1 MGDDRRGRTPRPGNR
16 APWERYPTAEPTE
29 QPETGSRRSRHADAT
44 PDAAPLTVA
53 DLVNRVDSERTRRS
67 RRPADNAEPASRA
80 GRRAR
85 EQAPRPTPR
94 PDIAPRTDGSP
105 VVDDIAGTNP
115 PGAKTPSAKT
125 HRAESPADRTAT
137 TALPAQANPSVRTAA
152 PARRIADQTDP
163 PTDILPPVTDT
174 TAAAP
179 PKRARPVKTTA
190 AAPPRRPDDRAGRR
204 SKQARYAGR
213 VALTFV
219 AVLALV
225 ITGGGWSYLQATGN
239 SLNQIDALGG
249 GATGDVLDGD
259 MQLGDENYLIV
270 GTDTRAGVNADM
282 GAGSAT
288 DTEGARADTAM
299 LVHIPKNRSRVVV
312 VSFPRDLDVTRPV
325 CAAWDN
331 EKAAYTDEK
340 LPSAM
345 SDKLNAVYARGGPK
359 CLVDVV
365 RKMSGLT
372 IGHFIGIDFAG
383 FEAMVDQIGG
393 VEVCSTKPIIDG
405 VLGPVL
411 ETSGKQRVSG
421 ETALN
426 YVRARHVVG
435 EERSDYDRINRQQ
448 RFLASLLRGALSSK
462 VLFDPG
468 KLNGFIQAFSAHTF
482 VDKVNPQDLLLL
494 GRSLQKMDAGA
505 VTFLTIPT
513 AGTTA
518 YGNEIPRE
526 SDIKAIFRAVIDD
539 QPLPGETKA
548 PEVQSSAPTPAPP
561 APKQYAVAP
570 STMSLLVSNGSG
582 SSGAARTV
590 ASKLDYQGFG
600 IYSVGNYSGGTSTT
614 SKIRFAPGLE
624 AEAATVA
631 STIPGAVL
639 EQASELGSIIEV
651 VVGSDFGGTVRTATA
666 VGAELPN
673 VPMGE
678 PLSAGPVALPSD
690 LEHMNAAD
698 DTCK

>member
-29 QPETGSRRSRHADAT
+29 QPENGSRRSRHADAT
-44 PDAAPLTVA
+44 QDAGSAPLTVA
-53 DLVNRVDSERTRRS
+53 DLVNRVDSERTRRG
-67 RRPADNAEPASRA
+67 RRVPPAESAEPASRA

-105 VVDDIAGTNP
+105 VVDDIAGTP
-115 PGAKTPSAKT
+115 P

-137 TALPAQANPSVRTAA
+137 TALPAQSKEPVRTAV
-152 PARRIADQTDP
+152 PARRVGGPVDP
-163 PTDILPPVTDT
+163 PTDILPTVNP
-174 TAAAP
+174 AAEP
-179 PKRARPVKTTA
+179 ERARPVKTA
-190 AAPPRRPDDRAGRR
+190 SAAPPRRPGSEGRR
-204 SKQARYAGR
+204 TKQVRMAGR
-213 VALTFV
+213 VVLTFI

-225 ITGGGWSYLQATGN
+225 ITGGGWSYLQATNN
-239 SLNQIDALGG
+239 SFTQVSALDGS
-249 GATGDVLDGD
+249 TDDVLDGD

-270 GTDTRAGVNADM
+270 GTDTRAGANADM
-282 GAGSAT
+282 GAGSAA
-288 DTEGARADTAM
+288 DTEGARADTVM

-312 VSFPRDLDVTRPV
+312 VSFPRDLDVSRPQ
-325 CAAWDN
+325 CSGFDN
-331 EKAAYTDEK
+331 AKNAYTDQKFAPE
-340 LPSAM
+340 S
-345 SDKLNAVYARGGPK
+345 SGKLNAVYALGGPR

-365 RKMSGLT
+365 RKISGLS

-383 FEAMVDQIGG
+383 FEAMVDHIDG

-411 ETSGKQRVSG
+411 ETSGKQRILG

-435 EERSDYDRINRQQ
+435 EERSDYDRIHRQQ
-448 RFLASLLRGALSSK
+448 QFLSALLRGALSSK
-462 VLFDPG
+462 VLLDPA
-468 KLNGFIQAFSAHTF
+468 KLQGFVDAFRQHTF
-482 VDKVNPQDLLLL
+482 VDGVGTQDLILL
-494 GRSLQKMDAGA
+494 GRSLQKVSAGA
-505 VTFLTIPT
+505 VTFITAPT

-526 SDIKAIFRAVIDD
+526 SDIKAIFRSIIDD

-548 PEVQSSAPTPAPP
+548 PEVQSSAPIPAPV

-570 STMSLLVSNGSG
+570 GTMSLLVSNGSNTVG
-582 SSGAARTV
+582 VAKTV
-590 ASKLDYQGFG
+590 ASKLSYQGFG
-600 IYSVGNYSGGTSTT
+600 IYNTGNYSGGTSST
-614 SKIRFAPGLE
+614 SKIRFAAGLE

-639 EQASELGSIIEV
+639 EQANELGSIIEV
-651 VVGSDFGGTVRTATA
+651 VIGSDFAGTLRTATP
-666 VGAELPN
+666 VGAELPS
-673 VPMGE
+673 VPIGE
-678 PLSAGPVALPSD
+678 PQSAGPVALPSD

-698 DTCK
+698 ETCS

>member
-16 APWERYPTAEPTE
+16 APWERYPTAEPPE
-29 QPETGSRRSRHADAT
+29 QPDTGSRRSRHADAT
-44 PDAAPLTVA
+44 PDAGTSVPLTVA

-67 RRPADNAEPASRA
+67 RRPADSAEPGSRA

-105 VVDDIAGTNP
+105 VVDDIAGKP
-115 PGAKTPSAKT
+115 P

-137 TALPAQANPSVRTAA
+137 TALPAQSKEQARKAP
-152 PARRIADQTDP
+152 PARRVAAESIDP
-163 PTDILPPVTDT
+163 PTDILPTV
-174 TAAAP
+174 AAAE
-179 PKRARPVKTTA
+179 PKRARPAKTA
-190 AAPPRRPDDRAGRR
+190 SAAPPRRPGTDGRR
-204 SKQARYAGR
+204 SKQARMAGR
-213 VALTFV
+213 VTLTFV

-225 ITGGGWSYLQATGN
+225 ITGGGWSYLQATN
-239 SLNQIDALGG
+239 SSFTQVDALGG
-249 GATGDVLDGD
+249 GASGDVLDGD

-270 GTDTRAGVNADM
+270 GTDTRAGVNADV

-325 CAAWDN
+325 CSGWDN
-331 EKAAYTDEK
+331 DTGTYTDQK
-340 LPSAM
+340 LESAM

-359 CLVDVV
+359 CLVDVI

-383 FEAMVDQIGG
+383 FQAMVDQIGG

-405 VLGPVL
+405 VLGTVL
-411 ETSGKQRVSG
+411 ESSGKQRVNG

-435 EERSDYDRINRQQ
+435 EERSDYDRIHRQQ
-448 RFLASLLRGALSSK
+448 QFLAALLRGALSGK
-462 VLFDPG
+462 VLLDPA
-468 KLNGFIQAFSAHTF
+468 KLQGFVEAFRQHTF
-482 VDKVNPQDLLLL
+482 VDGVGTQDLILL
-494 GRSLQKMDAGA
+494 GRSLQKVNAGA
-505 VTFLTIPT
+505 VTFITAPT

-526 SDIKAIFRAVIDD
+526 SDIKAIFRSIIDD
-539 QPLPGETKA
+539 QPLPGEET
-548 PEVQSSAPTPAPP
+548 APP
-561 APKQYAVAP
+561 LVTSSSEAPPTQAPKLHAVSP
-570 STMSLLVSNGSG
+570 GSVSLRISNGTG
-582 SSGAARTV
+582 RTGVAQQAAN
-590 ASKLDYQGFG
+590 KLSNMGFG
-600 IYSVGNYSGGTSTT
+600 IYNVGNYPQGSESTVV
-614 SKIRFAPGLE
+614 RFSTGNE
-624 AEAATVA
+624 AAAATVA
-631 STIPGAVL
+631 SSIPGAVL
-639 EQASELGSIIEV
+639 ERADELDGIIEV
-651 VVGSDFGGTVRTATA
+651 ILGSNYTGQVRTPASVGTEIPDMGTGKPITA
-666 VGAELPN
+666 A
-673 VPMGE
+673 
-678 PLSAGPVALPSD
+678 PVTLPSD

-698 DTCK
+698 TSCD

>member
-29 QPETGSRRSRHADAT
+29 QPEAGSRRSRHADT

-53 DLVNRVDSERTRRS
+53 DLVNRVDSERTRRG
-67 RRPADNAEPASRA
+67 RRAPADNIDPNSRA

-94 PDIAPRTDGSP
+94 PDIAPRSDGSP
-105 VVDDIAGTNP
+105 VVDDIAGTP
-115 PGAKTPSAKT
+115 P

-137 TALPAQANPSVRTAA
+137 TALPAQSKEPVRTAV
-152 PARRIADQTDP
+152 PARRVSGPIDP
-163 PTDILPPVTDT
+163 PTDILPTVT
-174 TAAAP
+174 AVE
-179 PKRARPVKTTA
+179 PKRARPVKTA
-190 AAPPRRPDDRAGRR
+190 SAAPPRRPDTRAGADGRR
-204 SKQARYAGR
+204 GKQARMAGR
-213 VALTFV
+213 VTLTVV

-239 SLNQIDALGG
+239 SFTQIDALGG
-249 GATGDVLDGD
+249 GNSEDVLDGD

-270 GTDTRAGVNADM
+270 GTDTRAGINADM

-288 DTEGARADTAM
+288 DTEGARADTVM

-325 CAAWDN
+325 CSSWDN
-331 EKAAYTDEK
+331 EKATYTDEK

-405 VLGPVL
+405 VLGTVL
-411 ETSGKQRVSG
+411 ETSGKQRVTG
-421 ETALN
+421 ETALD

-468 KLNGFIQAFSAHTF
+468 KLNGFIQAFTAHTF

-513 AGTTA
+513 AGTTS

-548 PEVQSSAPTPAPP
+548 PEVESSAPAPAPV

-570 STMSLLVSNGSG
+570 GTMSLLVSNGSG
-582 SSGAARTV
+582 TAGAAGAV
-590 ASKLDYQGFG
+590 ASKLGYQGFG
-600 IYSVGNYSGGTSTT
+600 IYSTGNYAGGSATT
-614 SKIRFAPGLE
+614 SKIRFAAGLE

-639 EQASELGSIIEV
+639 EQANELGSIIEV
-651 VVGSDFGGTVRTATA
+651 VVGTDFAGTVRTATP
-666 VGAELPN
+666 VGAELPS
-673 VPMGE
+673 VPIGE
-678 PLSAGPVALPSD
+678 PLSAGPIALPSD